1 MTHLLTNWIQ
11 SLGYLGVFFAM
22 ALESACI
29 PLPSEI
35 IMPFGGYLVWSGQL
49 HLWGVVLAGTLGNVA
64 GSLAAYYVGLYG
76 GRAAIER
83 YGRYVHLSRRHVEQA
98 ERWFAK
104 RGPVSVLIGRVLPVV
119 RTFISLPAG
128 MARMPVGKF
137 MLYSFIGSLP
147 WVYLLTWA
155 GVVLGRE
162 WEYTGHYTHPFTYG
176 VAGAIVICA
185 FVLLIR
191 RRKTRPAKA
200 E

>member
-1 MTHLLTNWIQ
+1 
-11 SLGYLGVFFAM
+11 M

-104 RGPVSVLIGRVLPVV
+104 RGSVSVLIGRVLPVV

-128 MARMPVGKF
+128 MARMPLGQF
-137 MLYSFIGSLP
+137 ALYTFIGSLP
-147 WVYLLTWA
+147 WVYVLTWA

-162 WEYTGHYTHPFTYG
+162 WEYTGHYMHPFTYG
-176 VAGAIVICA
+176 VAGAIVIGTA
-185 FVLLIR
+185 VLWIGQ
-191 RRKTRPAKA
+191 RKTRTAKG